1 MSNTVSFSTQIGAIM
16 DVLAKAAVAEIT
28 KFVDEG
34 TVVLRLEMCRKENE
48 IEGLK
53 NSLQLMEREL
63 RKAQREAAARGTND
77 RQHAEGIQLGSGTS
91 QNGNEEDQKSQATP
105 VEDPEKFNELQSSGH
120 LVEARGGLEL
130 LVKAEQ
136 VEKHVAQGTVQDP
149 GITNSL
155 DFRMDERDSQLWF
168 SVTQGLSGN
177 DSTHPDGSYTTERCL
192 QMFSSQADQY
202 PTPIPSHP
210 ASCNSLSSAEKPLND
225 IFSTVPVKV
234 EPEWHPLYHGDA
246 MSESFQADQGQYRD
260 TLHPV
265 VMEGLILQPRLQ
277 QPGPS
282 SQGLMRATGN
292 TSESNSH
299 SNEHILNKNR
309 LKTKRMVNVWR
320 AVPNQKVFICSLCG
334 KSFHRHCQLEAHQHS
349 HAGVKPYRC
358 LECGKSF
365 TQKTRLKSHQSVH
378 TGERPFSC
386 RLCGKMFARQDNCQ
400 RHERFHS
407 GQKPFSCV
415 QCGKSF
421 TVLGNLKIHQKHQCK
436 FANVR
441 M

>member
-1 MSNTVSFSTQIGAIM
+1 MSNTVSFSTQIAAIM
-16 DVLAKAAVAEIT
+16 DVLSKAAVAEIT
-28 KFVDEG
+28 KLVDEG

-48 IEGLK
+48 IEGLQ

-63 RKAQREAAARGTND
+63 RKAQREAATRVTND
-77 RQHAEGIQLGSGTS
+77 RQHAEEIQVGSGTP
-91 QNGNEEDQKSQATP
+91 QKGDEENQKAQAMP
-105 VEDPEKFNELQSSGH
+105 VEDPVESFNELQRSGH
-120 LVEARGGLEL
+120 LEEARGGLEF

-136 VEKHVAQGTVQDP
+136 VEEHVAQGTIQDP
-149 GITNSL
+149 GITDSV
-155 DFRMDERDSQLWF
+155 DFRMDERDSQLWS

-177 DSTHPDGSYTTERCL
+177 NSGHPDGSYTTERCL

-210 ASCNSLSSAEKPLND
+210 SCNSLSIVRKPLDD

-234 EPEWHPLYHGDA
+234 EPKRHPVYHDDA
-246 MSESFQADQGQYRD
+246 MSESIHVVQGQYRD

-265 VMEGLILQPRLQ
+265 VREGLISQPRLQ

-282 SQGLMRATGN
+282 SQGLKRSTES
-292 TSESNSH
+292 TSESHSH
-299 SNEHILNKNR
+299 NQEHILNKNR
-309 LKTKRMVNVWR
+309 LKTKRMINVWR

-349 HAGVKPYRC
+349 HAGLKPYRC
-358 LECGKSF
+358 LECGKCF
-365 TQKTRLKSHQSVH
+365 TQKKRLKSHQSVH

-386 RLCGKMFARQDNCQ
+386 RICGKMFTRQDNCQ

-407 GQKPFSCV
+407 GQKPFNCV

-421 TVLGNLKIHQKHQCK
+421 TVLGNLKLHQKHQCK

>member
-1 MSNTVSFSTQIGAIM
+1 MSVSFSTQIAAIM
-16 DVLAKAAVAEIT
+16 DVLTKSAVAEIT
-28 KFVDEG
+28 KLVDEG
-34 TVVLRLEMCRKENE
+34 TVVLRLEMCQKENE
-48 IEGLK
+48 IEGLQ

-63 RKAQREAAARGTND
+63 RKAQREAATRVTDD
-77 RQHAEGIQLGSGTS
+77 RQDAEGIPVGSGTP
-91 QNGNEEDQKSQATP
+91 QKGDEEDQKSQTIP
-105 VEDPEKFNELQSSGH
+105 VEDPVESFNELQRSGH
-120 LVEARGGLEL
+120 LEEVRGGLEF

-136 VEKHVAQGTVQDP
+136 VEEHVAKGTIQDP
-149 GITNSL
+149 GIADSV
-155 DFRMDERDSQLWF
+155 DFRMDERDGQLWS

-177 DSTHPDGSYTTERCL
+177 NSGHPDGSYSTGRCL

-210 ASCNSLSSAEKPLND
+210 SCNSLSIVGKPLDD
-225 IFSTVPVKV
+225 IFSTVKV
-234 EPEWHPLYHGDA
+234 EPERHPVYHDDA
-246 MSESFQADQGQYRD
+246 MSESIHVVQGQYRD

-265 VMEGLILQPRLQ
+265 VREGFILQPRMQ
-277 QPGPS
+277 QPGTS
-282 SQGLMRATGN
+282 SQGLLRATES
-292 TSESNSH
+292 TSESHSH
-299 SNEHILNKNR
+299 NQEHILNKNR

-365 TQKTRLKSHQSVH
+365 TQKNRLKSHQSVH

-386 RLCGKMFARQDNCQ
+386 RLCGKMFTRQDNCQ

-421 TVLGNLKIHQKHQCK
+421 TVLSNLKLHQKHQCK

-441 M
+441 I

>member
-1 MSNTVSFSTQIGAIM
+1 MSVSFSKQIAAIM
-16 DVLAKAAVAEIT
+16 DVLTKSAVAEIT
-28 KFVDEG
+28 KLVDEG

-48 IEGLK
+48 IEGLQ

-63 RKAQREAAARGTND
+63 RKAQREATTRVTND
-77 RQHAEGIQLGSGTS
+77 RQHAEGIQVGSGTP
-91 QNGNEEDQKSQATP
+91 QKGDEEDQKSQTMP
-105 VEDPEKFNELQSSGH
+105 VEDPVESFNELQRSGH
-120 LVEARGGLEL
+120 LEEARGGLEF

-136 VEKHVAQGTVQDP
+136 VEEHVAQGTIQDP
-149 GITNSL
+149 GFTDSV
-155 DFRMDERDSQLWF
+155 DFRMDERDSQLWS

-177 DSTHPDGSYTTERCL
+177 NSGHPDGSYSTGRCL

-202 PTPIPSHP
+202 PAPIPSHP
-210 ASCNSLSSAEKPLND
+210 SCNSLSIVGKPLDD
-225 IFSTVPVKV
+225 IFSTVPLKV
-234 EPEWHPLYHGDA
+234 EPERHPVYHDNA
-246 MSESFQADQGQYRD
+246 MSESIQAVQGQYRD

-265 VMEGLILQPRLQ
+265 VREGLILQPSMQ

-282 SQGLMRATGN
+282 SQGLFRATEI
-292 TSESNSH
+292 TSESH
-299 SNEHILNKNR
+299 SRNQEHILNKNR

-320 AVPNQKVFICSLCG
+320 AAPNQKVFICSLCG

-365 TQKTRLKSHQSVH
+365 TQKNRLKSHQSVH

-386 RLCGKMFARQDNCQ
+386 RLCGKMFTRQDNCQ

-421 TVLGNLKIHQKHQCK
+421 TVLRNLKLHQKYQCK

-441 M
+441 I

>member
-1 MSNTVSFSTQIGAIM
+1 MSVSFSKQIAAIM
-16 DVLAKAAVAEIT
+16 DVLTMSAVAEIT
-28 KFVDEG
+28 KLVDEG

-48 IEGLK
+48 IEGLQ

-63 RKAQREAAARGTND
+63 RKAQREATTRVTND
-77 RQHAEGIQLGSGTS
+77 RQHAEGIQVGSGTP
-91 QNGNEEDQKSQATP
+91 QKGDEEDQKSQTMP
-105 VEDPEKFNELQSSGH
+105 VEDPVECFNELQRSGH
-120 LVEARGGLEL
+120 LAGARGGLEF

-136 VEKHVAQGTVQDP
+136 VEEHVAQGTIQDP
-149 GITNSL
+149 GITDSV
-155 DFRMDERDSQLWF
+155 DFRMDERDSQLWS

-177 DSTHPDGSYTTERCL
+177 NSGHPDGSYSTGRCL

-202 PTPIPSHP
+202 PAPIPSHP
-210 ASCNSLSSAEKPLND
+210 SCNSLSIVGKPLDD
-225 IFSTVPVKV
+225 IFSTVPLKV
-234 EPEWHPLYHGDA
+234 EPERHPVYHDNA
-246 MSESFQADQGQYRD
+246 MSESIQAVQGQR
-260 TLHPV
+260 
-265 VMEGLILQPRLQ
+265 EGLILQPRMQ

-282 SQGLMRATGN
+282 SQGLFRATEI
-292 TSESNSH
+292 TSESHSH
-299 SNEHILNKNR
+299 NQEHILNKNR

-320 AVPNQKVFICSLCG
+320 AAPNQKVFICSLCG

-349 HAGVKPYRC
+349 HSGVKPYRC

-365 TQKTRLKSHQSVH
+365 TQKNRLKSHQSVH

-386 RLCGKMFARQDNCQ
+386 RLCGKMFTRQDNCQ

-421 TVLGNLKIHQKHQCK
+421 TVLRNLKLHQKYQCK

-441 M
+441 I